1 MKDRKKLLIIVLAVA
16 LLAVLTIG
24 ITYAAFTFSKEGNNE
39 NKLTTGTVTMIYT
52 EGTNKISITNA
63 MPITDEE
70 GIILTNEDQ
79 VFDFTVAITITG
91 SQSISYEVT
100 AEKDSSSSLANNDVK
115 LYLERS
121 IDGTTYD
128 KVADP
133 SNYVELTKDDD
144 FGAKK
149 GEMVLDTNIASV
161 TSTYYYKL
169 RMWVSK
175 DYVVTEDSK
184 SFTIKVNVYG
194 KNSSS
199 IKVDASKFTYTD
211 SEGNEKSL
219 DKALDELYEK
229 MGQ

>member
-24 ITYAAFTFSKEGNNE
+24 ITYAAFTFSKAGNNE

-100 AEKDSSSSLANNDVK
+100 AEKDS
-115 LYLERS
+115 
-121 IDGTTYD
+121 
-128 KVADP
+128 
-133 SNYVELTKDDD
+133 
-144 FGAKK
+144 
-149 GEMVLDTNIASV
+149 
-161 TSTYYYKL
+161 
-169 RMWVSK
+169 
-175 DYVVTEDSK
+175 
-184 SFTIKVNVYG
+184 
-194 KNSSS
+194 
-199 IKVDASKFTYTD
+199 
-211 SEGNEKSL
+211 
-219 DKALDELYEK
+219 
-229 MGQ
+229 